1 MKKIIGTNEKP
12 RISIF
17 RSNRFIS
24 GQAIDDAKGATI
36 SSATTRKLTGN
47 PSTGSTALTTDKL
60 GAGTPIEK
68 AVEAIVAELAKMAKP
83 IKGKIGLEGKVIVES
98 ESIYLRLQKKGEN
111 LNAFYSKDGSGWI
124 DIGQATINFPYTV
137 NIGLFSA
144 S

>member
-1 MKKIIGTNEKP
+1 MKKIIGTNENP

-17 RSNRFIS
+17 RSNRFTS

-68 AVEAIVAELAKMAKP
+68 AVEA
-83 IKGKIGLEGKVIVES
+83 G
-98 ESIYLRLQKKGEN
+98 QKLGEN
-111 LNAFYSKDGSGWI
+111 LKSQKISQVVFDRNGNKYHGNVAAFAEGIRRSGI
-124 DIGQATINFPYTV
+124 KF
-137 NIGLFSA
+137 
-144 S
+144 